1 MVYPPHHETLPHLT
15 KDNWREHAAKKKQST
30 LDAIPKEWRFDA
42 AKYAGQKNVIDIPRQ
57 TGNLSDKDIE
67 ITEIDD
73 ANQLAAK
80 LADGSYTAVDVTTA
94 YLKRAAV
101 AHQLVN
107 CLTEFFPERALA
119 QAKKLDEYRQK
130 NGKTVGPLHGV
141 PISLKDQFDIKG
153 MELTMGY
160 ASYLGRISP
169 ENACLVDLLEAAG
182 AVLYVR
188 TNIPQTLMIGDT
200 FNHVFGRT
208 DNPWQRE
215 LSPGGSSG
223 GEGALVALKGSICG
237 VGTDIGGSVRIPSAM
252 CGLYTI
258 RPSQRRVPY
267 GKATNSGLGQ
277 EAILS
282 VAGPMARSM
291 ATVEL
296 FMRTVLDACAAD
308 FDASAMPFP
317 FNGQAYDIVK
327 QEKKL
332 AFGLARTDGLVHAHP
347 GLQRALTITAEAL
360 RKEGHEVIDFDLS
373 AFKEAWTVAGQIFA
387 ADNGEDIEQVLSA
400 IEEPL
405 IEGLLGADES
415 KKTSVYELHQM
426 NREKEALQQQFLAAW
441 SKTASQTSTGRPIDG
456 LLCPPAPIT
465 AFKPGHNEWPTY
477 TCIFNVLDAPATVF
491 PVTFLD
497 PKLDQWKDKPE
508 PYNSTDK
515 KYLERYDEK
524 ISEGVPIAVQLVG
537 RRWREEALLALS
549 QRVVGII
556 GKPAATGGKL

>member
-57 TGNLSDKDIE
+57 TGILSDKDIE

-107 CLTEFFPERALA
+107 CEQKASNEHALISCSSRSTGLTEFFPERALA

-237 VGTDIGGSVRIPSAM
+237 VVSRESAT
-252 CGLYTI
+252 CL
-258 RPSQRRVPY
+258 VP
-267 GKATNSGLGQ
+267 
-277 EAILS
+277 
-282 VAGPMARSM
+282 
-291 ATVEL
+291 
-296 FMRTVLDACAAD
+296 DC
-308 FDASAMPFP
+308 
-317 FNGQAYDIVK
+317 
-327 QEKKL
+327 
-332 AFGLARTDGLVHAHP
+332 
-347 GLQRALTITAEAL
+347 
-360 RKEGHEVIDFDLS
+360 
-373 AFKEAWTVAGQIFA
+373 
-387 ADNGEDIEQVLSA
+387 
-400 IEEPL
+400 
-405 IEGLLGADES
+405 
-415 KKTSVYELHQM
+415 
-426 NREKEALQQQFLAAW
+426 
-441 SKTASQTSTGRPIDG
+441 
-456 LLCPPAPIT
+456 
-465 AFKPGHNEWPTY
+465 
-477 TCIFNVLDAPATVF
+477 
-491 PVTFLD
+491 
-497 PKLDQWKDKPE
+497 
-508 PYNSTDK
+508 
-515 KYLERYDEK
+515 
-524 ISEGVPIAVQLVG
+524 
-537 RRWREEALLALS
+537 
-549 QRVVGII
+549 
-556 GKPAATGGKL
+556 